1 MKRHDALKE
10 LSREHHLG
18 LMLAVNALRAVE
30 SGDAARMEQM
40 QAECRQALA
49 RVWEPH
55 FHVEERDLLPLL
67 RSIPDGGAAMAER
80 IALDHAALR
89 SYARAGNEA
98 AALQAF
104 AQRMKEHIRFEERE
118 AFPAMELVWERDD
131 EAPR

>member
-67 RSIPDGGAAMAER
+67 PSIPDGGAALAER

-104 AQRMKEHIRFEERE
+104 AQRMKEHIRFEGRE
-118 AFPAMELVWERDD
+118 AFPALELVWARDD